1 MKSRNILTALAAA
14 FSAAA
19 MLTSCDIECLPNSSL
34 AADEVQNNPEQS
46 LDGLLDGAYAQL
58 AYWSDPM
65 HRLGEYAGDNMMI
78 RGSSTDAFYQF
89 ISFSRTPNNYRL
101 QNFWDYGYKAVAQT
115 SNIIKMIAE
124 GQSDEV
130 DSKLGNGSTLSA
142 TRRC

>member
-89 ISFSRTPNNYRL
+89 ISFSRLTTTVCRIS
-101 QNFWDYGYKAVAQT
+101 GT
-115 SNIIKMIAE
+115 M
-124 GQSDEV
+124 
-130 DSKLGNGSTLSA
+130 A
-142 TRRC
+142 TRLWHRPRTSSR